1 MTTEKTARRMSPKG
15 FLAKCNS
22 KAGLSVM
29 AFVKAHN
36 EYLTQGEVAYATA
49 PIVEQLIEGNIMN
62 TPAMDAIK
70 KAVMDHIL
78 KVDSMS
84 FEEKQEKAAE
94 KAKAEGKPA
103 RIAKALKPFSACIRD
118 GSGNVLVNDE
128 GKEVKATFDLPQR
141 ASEWC
146 DRRLFEQTPD
156 CFGEVFHRNAHYEFV
171 NRDGAIGRI
180 LKGKGSAV
188 MKHQASA
195 GSLSFGTKVKESHS
209 KFSHG

>member
-1 MTTEKTARRMSPKG
+1 MTTDKTARKMSPKG

-29 AFVKAHN
+29 AFVAAHN

-49 PIVEQLIEGNIMN
+49 PIVEELIAGDMMYI
-62 TPAMDAIK
+62 PAMDAIK

-78 KVDSMS
+78 KIDTMS

-94 KAKAEGKPA
+94 KAKAEGKSV
-103 RIAKALKPFSACIRD
+103 RIAKAPKPFSAVIRD
-118 GSGNVLVNDE
+118 GEGNVVVNDE

-156 CFGEVFHRNAHYEFV
+156 CSGEVFHKGAHYEFV

>member
-1 MTTEKTARRMSPKG
+1 MTTEKKERKMSPKG

-29 AFVKAHN
+29 AFVATHN
-36 EYLTQGEVAYATA
+36 EYLTKGEVAYATA
-49 PIVEQLIEGNIMN
+49 PIVEKLIAGDMMY

-78 KVDSMS
+78 NVDSMLS
-84 FEEKQEKAAE
+84 EEKKAE
-94 KAKAEGKPA
+94 KAEKQGV
-103 RIAKALKPFSACIRD
+103 RSRTTKPFSACIRD
-118 GSGNVLVNDE
+118 GEGNIVRNDE
-128 GKEVKATFDLPQR
+128 GKELKSTFDLPQR

-146 DRRLFEQTPD
+146 DRRLFEQTSD
-156 CFGEVFHRNAHYEFV
+156 CFGEVFHHGVHYEFV

-180 LKGKGSAV
+180 LKVGSSAV
-188 MKHQASA
+188 MKHQK
-195 GSLSFGTKVKESHS
+195 GSSKLSFGTKVKESHS